1 MSLFHLDHFIK
12 EEYDKNERRVPAWKI
27 KWCKDNLQNMI
38 GKDDDGVNRSDANI
52 STQKTMSKKRM
63 SLKKQ
68 KTGKKS
74 KMQKSV
80 ETNLAAKAQKALN
93 AAQEESEEDEDMA
106 WKMRKNQQI

>member
-1 MSLFHLDHFIK
+1 MDLFCLDRFIK

-27 KWCKDNLQNMI
+27 KWCKDNLSSMI
-38 GKDDDGVNRSDANI
+38 GKDDDGVNLSSSMI
-52 STQKTMSKKRM
+52 KTQKTTMSKRRM
-63 SLKKQ
+63 TLKKQ

-80 ETNLAAKAQKALN
+80 TKMADKSQKALA

-106 WKMRKNQQI
+106 

>member
-1 MSLFHLDHFIK
+1 MNLFCLDHFIK

-27 KWCKDNLQNMI
+27 KWCKDNLSNMI
-38 GKDDDGVNRSDANI
+38 GKDDDGVNLS
-52 STQKTMSKKRM
+52 SSMVKTQKTTMSKKRM

-80 ETNLAAKAQKALN
+80 ETNLANKAQKALA

-106 WKMRKNQQI
+106 